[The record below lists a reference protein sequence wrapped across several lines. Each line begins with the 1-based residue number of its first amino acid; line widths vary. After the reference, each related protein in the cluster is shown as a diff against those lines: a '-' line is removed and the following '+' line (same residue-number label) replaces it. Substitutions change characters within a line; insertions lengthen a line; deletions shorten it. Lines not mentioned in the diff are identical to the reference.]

1 MKKSIVV
8 GLMLCFI
15 FALPA
20 QGGLTDQD
28 LVMEAQGVLEELQ
41 AGNYEEVHA
50 KFTSQ
55 LQEQLSVGELE
66 EAWKSL
72 EQIGQLEEIIAIQ
85 VEQVQAFQV
94 VVLTAR
100 FPAVNIDI
108 NISFNTEGE
117 LAGLVF
123 TMSEFQGEYL
133 VPPYVEEE
141 RISEEIIEFGEEPWI
156 ISGKL
161 TLPQGEGPWPVIILI
176 GGSGPTDADGTLGGN
191 KPYRDITW
199 GLSTEGIA
207 SLRFDKRT
215 RLYQE
220 KLAAATDFTV
230 REEYIEDT
238 LFALDYVMSLAEI
251 DQDQIYL
258 AGHSQGGMILPR
270 IAEEAENVKGLI
282 YLAAPARGLEDLI
295 WEQYNYLAGLEG
307 EISPEIQA
315 QLDMISAQMD
325 NIKDPNLSPET
336 PAAQLMGIVASYWLD
351 LRDYDQLET
360 VESLTQ
366 PMLFIQGGRD
376 YQVTEEDFSMW
387 KEVLEDRENVLF
399 TLFPD
404 LNHIFH
410 YGEGM
415 AVPGEY
421 LIVGSVEFEVIQSI
435 IDWIGEQ

>member
-8 GLMLCFI
+8 GLLLCFI
-15 FALPA
+15 FVLPV

-28 LVMEAQGVLEELQ
+28 LVMEAQGVLEDLQ

-55 LQEQLSVGELE
+55 LQEQLSVGALE

-94 VVLTAR
+94 VVLTAM

-141 RISEEIIEFGEEPWI
+141 KITEEKVEFGQDPWV

-161 TLPQGEGPWPVIILI
+161 TLPRGDGPWPVIILM
-176 GGSGPTDADGTLGGN
+176 GGSGPTDADGTMAAN
-191 KPYRDITW
+191 KPYRDIAW
-199 GLSTEGIA
+199 GLATEGIA

-215 RLYQE
+215 RIYQE
-220 KLAAATDFTV
+220 KLATATDFTV
-230 REEYIEDT
+230 HEEYIEDT
-238 LFALDYVMSLAEI
+238 LFALEFVRGLDTI

-270 IAEEAENVKGLI
+270 VAVEAENVKGLI
-282 YLAAPARGLEDLI
+282 YLAAPARGLEDLM
-295 WEQYNYLAGLEG
+295 WEQYNYLAELEE
-307 EISPEIQA
+307 EITSEIQA
-315 QLDMISAQMD
+315 QLDMIAGHID
-325 NIKDPNLSPET
+325 KIKDPDLSPET
-336 PAAQLMGIVASYWLD
+336 PASQLMGIAAPYWLD
-351 LRDYDQLET
+351 LRAYDQLET
-360 VESLTQ
+360 AAGLTQ

-376 YQVTEEDFSMW
+376 YQVTEEDFTMW
-387 KEVLEDRENVLF
+387 KEVLGNRDDVLF
-399 TLFPD
+399 TFFPD

-421 LIVGSVEFEVIQSI
+421 LMVGHVEWEVLQEI
-435 IDWIGEQ
+435 IDWIGEK